1 MRNEN
6 FFIVG
11 TFVPRIE
18 NQTRLLEFFVSPHVY
33 ELFKLQKR
41 VESIGQLPFWYEMGA
56 CQNLVDG
63 NDETAMLCFS
73 TAQYYN
79 TCYR

>member
-1 MRNEN
+1 MWIEFYMKLCYRQIIIPIKLNYLFN
-6 FFIVG
+6 LSNDVQSFS
-11 TFVPRIE
+11 TF
-18 NQTRLLEFFVSPHVY
+18 
-33 ELFKLQKR
+33 KR

-56 CQNLVDG
+56 CQNLVAG
-63 NDETAMLCFS
+63 NDETTMLCFS